1 MGVTFHSILFA
12 CAHGGLVEEGLEAF
26 NKVEKNGLT
35 ASIVHYRHLVD
46 LLGQA
51 GKSQKLSI

>member
-1 MGVTFHSILFA
+1 M
-12 CAHGGLVEEGLEAF
+12 EEGLEAF